1 MNLKFDLAQILIESL
16 SNNYSDNFDFFRY
29 KKEETNNKTRILPT
43 LSSILNRV
51 NYFHSLQSKY
61 LFGYAHSIFKE
72 HWQDLENTYY
82 LLEDKTS
89 QEIYLELLA
98 YRILGH
104 TKVKLSSNNED
115 RKINLKKLQQQ
126 IDHNDKL
133 KSNFNGY
140 DLFKHKFNYQNNDI
154 EVYLTEC
161 GPLNAFLLG
170 QYRLSPLID
179 TKEGD
184 VVIDCGACWGDTTI
198 EFASSVG
205 EYGKVYT
212 YEFLPFNL
220 NILKKNISLNDFL
233 SNRIEIINQ
242 AVWDE
247 SEKTMFYK
255 DDGPGTRVDSS
266 KFEGHEGKVKT
277 LSIDDL
283 VAKEN
288 ISKVSLIK
296 MDIEGAEQKAL
307 QGAVEILK
315 RFKPNLAISIYHS
328 FKDFSEIA
336 LWIDSLNLGYK
347 FHVRHYSIH
356 LEETVLF
363 ALSESSPIHQ

>member
-1 MNLKFDLAQILIESL
+1 MNLQLSLVQKLIKSL
-16 SNNYSDNFDFFRY
+16 GNNYTDNWDSLRFGKEKGELA
-29 KKEETNNKTRILPT
+29 KKILPT
-43 LSSILNRV
+43 KLDILNSRGYFHFLQTKEVFKYANSILADFWGN
-51 NYFHSLQSKY
+51 
-61 LFGYAHSIFKE
+61 
-72 HWQDLENTYY
+72 LENTYQ

-89 QEIYLELLA
+89 KEIYLELLA

-104 TKVKLSSNNED
+104 KKVKLSSNNED
-115 RKINLKKLQQQ
+115 RKLKLKKLHKQ
-126 IDHNDKL
+126 IDHDDKI
-133 KSNFNGY
+133 KSNFKGY
-140 DLFKHKFNYQNNDI
+140 DLFKHKFNYQNKDI
-154 EVYLTEC
+154 EIYLAEC
-161 GPLNAFLLG
+161 GPLYAFFLG
-170 QYRLSPLID
+170 EYRLPPLIE
-179 TKEGD
+179 TKVGD

-205 EYGKVYT
+205 EEGKVYT

-220 NILKKNISLNDFL
+220 NILQKNISLNEFL

-266 KFEGHEGKVKT
+266 EFQGYEGTVKT

-296 MDIEGAEQKAL
+296 MDIEGAEQHAL
-307 QGAVEILK
+307 QGAIETIK

-328 FKDFSEIA
+328 LKDFSEIT

-347 FHVRHYSIH
+347 FLVRHYTIH

-363 ALSESSPIHQ
+363 ATTN

>member
-1 MNLKFDLAQILIESL
+1 MNLQLSLTQKLLESL
-16 SNNYSDNFDFFRY
+16 GNNHLDNWDNFRFGAKRQKSQKKLFPGKLDILNSRGYFHYLQSNEVLKYSD
-29 KKEETNNKTRILPT
+29 
-43 LSSILNRV
+43 SILGESWGN
-51 NYFHSLQSKY
+51 
-61 LFGYAHSIFKE
+61 
-72 HWQDLENTYY
+72 LEDTYQ
-82 LLEDKTS
+82 LLED
-89 QEIYLELLA
+89 EISRGIYIELLA

-104 TKVKLSSNNED
+104 TKVKLSANNED

-126 IDHNDKL
+126 IDHKDKI
-133 KSNFNGY
+133 KSNFKGY
-140 DLFKHKFNYQNNDI
+140 DLFKHKFNYQNKDI
-154 EVYLTEC
+154 EIYLTDC

-170 QYRLSPLID
+170 QYRLPPLIN

-205 EYGKVYT
+205 ECGKVYS

-220 NILKKNISLNDFL
+220 NILQKNIGLNEFL

-247 SEKTMFYK
+247 SDKTMFYK
-255 DDGPGTRVDSS
+255 DDGPGTRVDLSE
-266 KFEGHEGKVKT
+266 FQGNEGIVQT

-363 ALSESSPIHQ
+363 ATID

>member
-1 MNLKFDLAQILIESL
+1 MNLKFELAQKLIESL
-16 SNNYSDNFDFFRY
+16 SNDHSDNFDFFRY
-29 KKEETNNKTRILPT
+29 KKAETDNKKKILPT
-43 LSSILNRV
+43 VSSLLNKV

-61 LFGYAHSIFKE
+61 LFGYAHSILKE
-72 HWQDLENTYY
+72 HWQNLEKTYQ

-89 QEIYLELLA
+89 KEIYLELLA

-104 TKVKLSSNNED
+104 SKVKLSSNNED
-115 RKINLKKLQQQ
+115 RKIDLKKLRQQ
-126 IDHNDKL
+126 IDHNDKI
-133 KSNFNGY
+133 KSNFKGY
-140 DLFKHKFNYQNNDI
+140 DLFKHKFNYQNKDI
-154 EVYLTEC
+154 EIYLTDC

-170 QYRLSPLID
+170 QYRLPPLIN

-205 EYGKVYT
+205 ECGIVYT

-220 NILKKNISLNDFL
+220 NILQKNISLNEFL
-233 SNRIEIINQ
+233 TDRIEIINQ

-247 SEKTMFYK
+247 SDKTMFYK

-266 KFEGHEGKVKT
+266 EFQGYEGTVQT

-307 QGAVEILK
+307 QGAVETLK

-328 FKDFSEIA
+328 LKDYSEIA
-336 LWIDSLNLGYK
+336 LWIDSLQLGYK
-347 FHVRHYSIH
+347 FYVRHFTIH

-363 ALSESSPIHQ
+363 ATID

>member
-29 KKEETNNKTRILPT
+29 KKKETDNKARILPT
-43 LSSILNRV
+43 VSSILNRV

-72 HWQDLENTYY
+72 HWQGLENTYN

-104 TKVKLSSNNED
+104 TKVKLSSNNEE
-115 RKINLKKLQQQ
+115 RKLKLKKLQGQ
-126 IDHNDKL
+126 IDHNDKI
-133 KSNFNGY
+133 KSNFKGY
-140 DLFKHKFNYQNNDI
+140 DLLKHKLNYHSKDI
-154 EVYLTEC
+154 ELYLTEC

-170 QYRLSPLID
+170 QYRLPPLID

-205 EYGKVYT
+205 EHGTVYT

-220 NILKKNISLNDFL
+220 NILQKNIRLNEFL

-247 SEKTMFYK
+247 SDKTMFYK

-266 KFEGHEGKVKT
+266 EFQGYEGTAQT

-296 MDIEGAEQKAL
+296 MVIEGAEQKAL
-307 QGAVEILK
+307 QGAVETLK

-328 FKDFSEIA
+328 LKDYSEIA
-336 LWIDSLNLGYK
+336 LWIDGLQLGYK
-347 FHVRHYSIH
+347 FHVRHFTIH

-363 ALSESSPIHQ
+363 ASVKN